1 MASAMPGEPSPAH
14 DTESAVVREQLER
27 ILASAVFRT
36 SPRYSSLLRH
46 VVERTL
52 NGHPEE
58 LKERTIGIDVFARA
72 ADYDTNTDRIVRTAA
87 GEVRRRLAQYY
98 MEPGR
103 EAEIRIDLLPGS
115 YVPQFRPAADRA
127 GFSAPSVDEPPAQ
140 PPLRKWRLAAIGAA
154 VLAVLL
160 SLVAAMRMGGPGT
173 SVERFWNPVF
183 ASGSPVLLYVGGG
196 GPPGAA
202 EKAGSL
208 SVRDFDRLPS
218 RSMHTSDALALA
230 GLAALLQSNGRP
242 YRILNREAATS
253 FQDLQSGPL
262 VLICGMNNE
271 WMLRLTGSLRFGFER
286 LPNGARVL
294 DRQNPA
300 NGDWSVDLQTP
311 IAQFTRDYAIVSRF
325 RDPKTGQIAVVV
337 AGIGSWGTLAGSEF
351 VISPEYI
358 RKLEANAPRRWDRKN
373 LQVVIS
379 TDVIRGSSGPLNVLA
394 THFW

>member
-14 DTESAVVREQLER
+14 DTESAAVREQLER

-52 NGHPEE
+52 DGRPEE

-115 YVPQFRPAADRA
+115 YVPQFRPAAGRDPLT
-127 GFSAPSVDEPPAQ
+127 APAVDEPPAQ
-140 PPLRKWRLAAIGAA
+140 PTLRKWRLAAIGAA
-154 VLAVLL
+154 VLAVLV

-173 SVERFWNPVF
+173 PFERFWNPLF
-183 ASGSPVLLYVGGG
+183 ASGSPVLLYAGGG
-196 GPPGAA
+196 QTGAL
-202 EKAGSL
+202 ENELSL
-208 SVRDFDRLPS
+208 SARDFDRQPS
-218 RSMHTSDALALA
+218 RRLHTSDALALA
-230 GLAALLQSNGRP
+230 GFAALLQSNGRP

-262 VLICGMNNE
+262 VLICGMNDQWNQ
-271 WMLRLTGSLRFGFER
+271 RLMGSLRFGFER
-286 LPNGARVL
+286 LPNGARVV

-300 NGDWSVDLQTP
+300 NGGWSLDWQTP
-311 IAQFTRDYAIVSRF
+311 IAQFTRDYGVVSRF
-325 RDPKTGQIAVVV
+325 RDPQTRQIAVVV
-337 AGIGSWGTLAGSEF
+337 AGIGSWGTLAASEF
-351 VISPEYI
+351 VTSPENI
-358 RKLEANAPRRWDRKN
+358 RKLEATAPRRWDRKN

-379 TDVIRGSSGPLNVLA
+379 TDVIRGSSGPPNVLA